1 MITLTEQDLK
11 ELDTFIQELP
21 VKFGLPLINFFNSK
35 KQADKTTVEPVKKEK
50 VKS

>member
-11 ELDTFIQELP
+11 ELDKFIQELP

-35 KQADKTTVEPVKKEK
+35 KQSTPTVEESIKTEEIN
-50 VKS
+50 S

>member
-1 MITLTEQDLK
+1 MIILTEQDLK

-35 KQADKTTVEPVKKEK
+35 KQAGETKVEPVITEEI
-50 VKS
+50 KS